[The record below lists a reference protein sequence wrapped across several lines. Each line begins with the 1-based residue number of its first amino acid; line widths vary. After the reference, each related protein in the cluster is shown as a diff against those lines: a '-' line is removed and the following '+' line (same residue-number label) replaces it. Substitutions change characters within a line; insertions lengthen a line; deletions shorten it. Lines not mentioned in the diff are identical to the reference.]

1 MRIFAAMTNPL
12 RIILAVWNFYSNGF
26 RNMTWGRTLW
36 IIILL
41 KLVILFAVL
50 RLFFFQPVFGGL
62 NDEQKSE
69 AVGNS
74 LSH

>member
-1 MRIFAAMTNPL
+1 MTNPL
-12 RIILAVWNFYSNGF
+12 RFILAVWNFYSNGF

-41 KLVILFAVL
+41 KLLILFAVL
-50 RLFFFQPVFGGL
+50 RLFFFQPVLGGL

-74 LSH
+74 LSR

>member
-1 MRIFAAMTNPL
+1 MTNPL
-12 RIILAVWNFYSNGF
+12 RFILTVWNFYSNGF

-41 KLVILFAVL
+41 KLIILFAVL
-50 RLFFFQPVFGGL
+50 RLFFFQPVLGGL

-74 LSH
+74 LSR